1 MSWFNRIF
9 LYFQLQDEDF
19 EDITESVCSEQY
31 IKLSHPINIDRN
43 SDTIKQQMKH
53 LDRLV
58 EELENSMSQSS
69 KDLLQD
75 IQSEFKRDNLI

>member
-1 MSWFNRIF
+1 MILFK
-9 LYFQLQDEDF
+9 LQDEDL

-31 IKLSHPINIDRN
+31 IKPSHLINIERHDRTG
-43 SDTIKQQMKH
+43 DTIKQQMQH

-75 IQSEFKRDNLI
+75 IQSECLRRDNFI

>member
-1 MSWFNRIF
+1 MQNEA
-9 LYFQLQDEDF
+9 L

-31 IKLSHPINIDRN
+31 IKPSHRIERHDRT
-43 SDTIKQQMKH
+43 SDTIKQQMQH

-75 IQSEFKRDNLI
+75 IQSEYLKRDEFYLN